1 MIERSEI
8 DANAVEIKSRVYT
21 VRAMKYGEKTL
32 FSANDILSACGI
44 KAAGK
49 WMERNAKHRPD
60 VTTMKLP
67 YPVRAGNSYR
77 RVEMIFVTAAVG
89 KRLVKITACP
99 AETKKWLMEEVFAY
113 KPDDDEYGNAL
124 GRKREQREE
133 LDEEIGRSENVRKWK
148 AHEYPE
154 MSPEELSKR
163 IDSILIELLE
173 IRRCVSAGRTA
184 G

>member
-21 VRAMKYGEKTL
+21 VRAMKYGDKTL
-32 FSANDILSACGI
+32 FGANDILSACGI
-44 KAAGK
+44 KAPGK

-60 VTTMKLP
+60 VTTIRLP

-77 RVEMIFVTAAVG
+77 RIEMIFVTAAVG

-99 AETKKWLMEEVFAY
+99 TETKKWLMEEVFTY
-113 KPDDDEYGNAL
+113 KPDGDGYEDLLDMENAKRDERGEGA
-124 GRKREQREE
+124 GRRKEPGMRPIPGY
-133 LDEEIGRSENVRKWK
+133 LDIG
-148 AHEYPE
+148 
-154 MSPEELSKR
+154 PEELSKR
-163 IDSILIELLE
+163 IDSILVELLE
-173 IRRCVSAGRTA
+173 IRRCVSSGRMT

>member
-21 VRAMKYGEKTL
+21 VRAMKYGDKTL
-32 FSANDILSACGI
+32 FGANDILSACGI
-44 KAAGK
+44 KAPGK

-60 VTTMKLP
+60 VTTIRLP

-99 AETKKWLMEEVFAY
+99 VETKKWLMEEVFTY
-113 KPDDDEYGNAL
+113 KPDDDGYEDLFDTEKAQRDEWGEGA
-124 GRKREQREE
+124 GRRQEPGMRPIPGY
-133 LDEEIGRSENVRKWK
+133 LDIG
-148 AHEYPE
+148 
-154 MSPEELSKR
+154 PEELSKR
-163 IDSILIELLE
+163 IDSILVELLE
-173 IRRCVSAGRTA
+173 IRRCVSSGRTA